1 MRVGMQRSVGVSGRP
16 RISLAKD
23 DAGRSW
29 DLSMTALTLQADRTS
44 SVFATLTIGAKPA
57 RIASV

>member
-1 MRVGMQRSVGVSGRP
+1 
-16 RISLAKD
+16 
-23 DAGRSW
+23 
-29 DLSMTALTLQADRTS
+29 MTALTLQADRTS